1 MKANQLDARAATWWA
16 IAALALTAFGVRSAR
31 GADYIWIEG
40 EAAQAQTMTRHPW
53 WYDRVKRDQL
63 SGGDFISNWNEKQA
77 GEATY
82 VVQAPADN
90 EYVLWVRAN
99 PVATKLS
106 YQLDGGDWTLIDM
119 KAAEDNVNIA
129 EDGKIDLRFIAWVK
143 VGRVKLNQGARR
155 IGFRMH
161 SENNNHGMLD
171 CFVFAEDS
179 FMPRGAHKPDDESSV
194 TGAASAGTWAFH
206 PSRDDFAPNAVLDLR
221 RLNERVAGEH
231 GFVRRSADGSD
242 FVLGDGSPAR
252 FWAVNDGAFD
262 KDLARHAR
270 FLAKRGINMVRF
282 HSNITPT
289 GNDLLAIDPTD
300 RDRLWKG
307 VTAMKKEGIYVTY
320 SPYWAGA
327 SHTKPAMGYLDDGGN
342 HNWGLLF
349 FDPKLQAAYKN
360 WMKQVLTEKN
370 SYTGI
375 ALAQEPALA
384 VLEIQN
390 EDSLLFWTAQGIK
403 GAARK
408 ELRRQF
414 GAFVA
419 NQYGSLEKAR
429 AAWQDAAPSP
439 DQDSPDDFAHGEA
452 ALYLT
457 WTLTQHGGNA
467 GQQERCA
474 DQMKFLTETMHHF
487 NRMIGDYLK
496 NDLGCRQ
503 LVNAGNW
510 RTADNVTMLDAERWS
525 YTANEVMA
533 VNRYYDG
540 AHQGA
545 NNGWAICEGDRFTDD
560 SVLLR
565 PRELPLT
572 LKQVAGYP
580 MMITESSWVPPLS
593 HQSEG
598 PFLVAAYQS
607 LTGVDA
613 YFWFATGEEDWRQ
626 PGSAN
631 GFMPSEGKWV
641 CATPMLMGQ
650 WPAAA
655 LMYRLGYIRQG
666 APVVSEQRALAD
678 LWQRRMPIIA
688 EDAGYDPN
696 RDQAGGLKE
705 SNIKE
710 GVSPLAYLVGP
721 VVAKYGGDSAQS
733 RVVDLSHYIDDQRK
747 TVRSVTGE
755 ITLNYGDGW
764 CKLDTPKAQ
773 GVTGVLKTVG
783 DCQLTDVEVHSTNDY
798 ATVLVVAMDNKPLK
812 ESGKILVQ
820 VGTTER
826 PLGWKTKPTSID
838 GHAAEQVVSFGHA
851 PWMIVRADVEITIA
865 NPTLKTARVLD
876 ANGMPVNEIPL
887 KSSAG
892 RKMFKFPPDALY
904 VVLR

>member
-1 MKANQLDARAATWWA
+1 MKINRLDAWAATWC
-16 IAALALTAFGVRSAR
+16 AAAVLILAAFTGSS
-31 GADYIWIEG
+31 ADYIWIEG
-40 EAAQAQTMTRHPW
+40 EAAQAQTMTPHPW
-53 WYDRVKRDQL
+53 WYDKVKRDEL
-63 SGGDFISNWNEKQA
+63 SGGDFISNWNDKQA

-82 VVQAPADN
+82 ALQAPADKD
-90 EYVLWVRAN
+90 YVLWVRAN
-99 PVATKLS
+99 PVAAKLS
-106 YQLDGGDWTLIDM
+106 YQLDGGEWTLIEM
-119 KAAEDNVNIA
+119 KAAQDTVNIA
-129 EDGKIDLRFIAWVK
+129 EDGKVDLRFIAWIR
-143 VGRVKLNQGARR
+143 VGQVKLTQGAHRVA
-155 IGFRMH
+155 FRMH
-161 SENNNHGMLD
+161 SDNSHHGMLD
-171 CFVFAEDS
+171 CFVFA
-179 FMPRGAHKPDDESSV
+179 DESFTPSG
-194 TGAASAGTWAFH
+194 TRKPGENLKAAGAASEESWPFH
-206 PSRDDFAPNAVLDLR
+206 PPRDEFAPDALLDLR
-221 RLNERVAGEH
+221 RLNESVAGEH

-242 FVLGDGSPAR
+242 FVLGDGRPAR

-282 HSNITPT
+282 HCNVTPT
-289 GNDLLAIDPTD
+289 GQDLLAIDPAD

-307 VTAMKKEGIYVTY
+307 VAAMKKEGIYVTY

-327 SHTKPAMGYLDDGGN
+327 SHTKPALGYLDDGGN
-342 HNWGLLF
+342 QNWGLLF
-349 FDPKLQAAYKN
+349 FDPKLQAAYKS

-370 SYTGI
+370 PYTGM
-375 ALAQEPALA
+375 ALAQDPALA
-384 VLEIQN
+384 ILEIQN

-414 GAFVA
+414 GAFA
-419 NQYGSLEKAR
+419 ARKYASLENAQ
-429 AAWQDAAPSP
+429 AAWQGAAPSP
-439 DQDSPDDFAHGEA
+439 DQDGPDDFANGEA

-457 WTLTQHGGNA
+457 WELTQHRGHA
-467 GQQERCA
+467 GQQQRCA
-474 DQMKFLTETMHHF
+474 DQMQFLTETMSHF

-496 NDLGCRQ
+496 NDLGCGQ

-540 AHQGA
+540 AHEGA
-545 NNGWAICEGDRFTDD
+545 NSGWAICAGDRFTDD

-565 PRELPLT
+565 PRQLPLT
-572 LKQVAGYP
+572 LKQVVGYP

-607 LTGVDA
+607 LTGIDA

-631 GFMPSEGKWV
+631 GFLPSEGKWV

-678 LWQRRMPIIA
+678 LWQRRMPLIA

-696 RDQAGGLKE
+696 RDQANRPKE
-705 SNIKE
+705 SNVLE
-710 GVSPLAYLVGP
+710 GVNPLAYLVGP
-721 VVAKYGGDSAQS
+721 VVAKYGGDSAPS
-733 RVVDLSHYIDDQRK
+733 RVVDLTQYIDGQRK

-755 ITLNYGDGW
+755 ITLAYGEGW

-773 GVTGVLKTVG
+773 GVTGFLKAAG
-783 DCQLTDVEVHSTNDY
+783 DCRLTDVEIRSTNDY
-798 ATVLVVAMDNKPLK
+798 ATVLVVAMDNMPLK

-826 PLGWKTKPTSID
+826 PLGWKTKPATVAGRAGEEVI
-838 GHAAEQVVSFGHA
+838 SFGHG
-851 PWMIVRADVEITIA
+851 PWMIVRAEVEIAIA
-865 NPTLKTARVLD
+865 NLTLTTARVLD
-876 ANGMPVNEIPL
+876 ANGMPVSAIPL
-887 KSSAG
+887 ESSAG
-892 RKMFKFPPDALY
+892 RKTFKFPPDALY
-904 VVLR
+904 VVLQ